1 MDCADNYTSTKA
13 MFQAGTSEVSPV
25 DKFDAWCEQRGSF
38 QASAWFK
45 SWNMNGSHPEFIV
58 LDRDGYVREHKRGW
72 GGDASMD
79 AVTEIVEQL
88 VGVYT
93 P

>member
-1 MDCADNYTSTKA
+1 MDCADSIATTKA
-13 MFQAGTSEVSPV
+13 QFEAGINPV
-25 DKFDAWCEQRGSF
+25 GVIDQFDVWCEQRGSY